1 MKKNRAFTGLY
12 ILALVL
18 ILLYVLREEV
28 NISSGVAPYLYYGA
42 IAIFVVGLVRVFYLV
57 LKKKR

>member
-18 ILLYVLREEV
+18 IILYVMRDEV
-28 NISSGVAPYLYYGA
+28 NISSEVAPFLYYGA
-42 IAIFVVGLVRVFYLV
+42 IAIFLVGLVRVFYLV
-57 LKKKR
+57 LRKKK